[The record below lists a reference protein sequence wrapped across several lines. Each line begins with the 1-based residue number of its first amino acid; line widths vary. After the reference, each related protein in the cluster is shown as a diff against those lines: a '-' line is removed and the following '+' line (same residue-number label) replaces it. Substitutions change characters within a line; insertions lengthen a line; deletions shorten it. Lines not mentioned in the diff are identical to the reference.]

1 MINFDLSEEQLALQK
16 TVREFC
22 AGEVAPYI
30 KEWDEKAHFERSV
43 FDKMAE
49 LGLLGVCIPEQYGG
63 AGFDYISLGLVC
75 EELEACDTFLRV
87 AMSVHVGLN
96 SLSVYSWGTEEQKQK
111 YLVPQAKGEKIGTFG
126 LTEPNAGSDVVGMRS
141 YAKRDGDDWILNGEK
156 MWISLGDVADNFLF
170 FCWTDQEKQKARD
183 HSGISCFIVERTMPG
198 FSSGTLH
205 GKMGIKAGNTG
216 YFSLQDVRVPKE
228 NMLGREGE
236 GFKIAMFSLEN
247 GRYTVASGATGVIR
261 ASRDASVAYAKT
273 REVQGQTISNFQL
286 VKQKIA
292 EMQADYEMA
301 HLLWLKCGA
310 LKNAGKPSAKAASL
324 AKWQATIRSEKALLA
339 IEVHGAN
346 GYTNDYPV
354 ERYLRNCRPRRE
366 GTRDIHTP
374 CRRRE
379 AVKKEKQPG
388 DTSAH
393 VPSRIEQ
400 TGSKP
405 NKRKRVSEG
414 SDHFCAYRL
423 YVCAF
428 CGISLCMQ
436 GMDHRIHRIKTQ
448 ETTIQNPS
456 FMVNESS

>member
-1 MINFDLSEEQLALQK
+1 MINFELSEEHIALQQ

-22 AGEVAPYI
+22 AGEVAPHI
-30 KEWDEKAHFERSV
+30 KEWDEKCHFEPRV

-49 LGLLGVCIPEQYGG
+49 LGLMGVCIPEVYGG

-96 SLSVYSWGTEEQKQK
+96 SLSVYSWGTEAQKQK
-111 YLVPQAKGEKIGTFG
+111 YLVPQAKGEKLATFG

-156 MWISLGDVADNFLF
+156 MWISLGDVADHFLF
-170 FCWTDQEKQKARD
+170 FCWTDQEKQKIRD
-183 HSGISCFIVERTMPG
+183 HSGLSCFIVERTMPG

-205 GKMGIKAGNTG
+205 GKLGIRAGNTG

-228 NMLGREGE
+228 NMLGNEGE

-261 ASRDASVAYAKT
+261 ASRDASVAYANT
-273 REVQGQTISNFQL
+273 REVQNQKIANFQL

-292 EMQADYEMA
+292 DMEADYEMCR
-301 HLLWLKCGA
+301 LLWLKAGY
-310 LKNAGKPSAKAASL
+310 LKNQGQPSARAASL
-324 AKWQATIRSEKALLA
+324 AKWQATIRSEKAASMA

-354 ERYLRNCRPRRE
+354 ERFLRNCKAAVIYE
-366 GTRDIHTP
+366 GTRDIHTLMQ
-374 CRRRE
+374 
-379 AVKKEKQPG
+379 ADWALGLKKEKAARVILPPYQPSEAKS
-388 DTSAH
+388 TS
-393 VPSRIEQ
+393 
-400 TGSKP
+400 
-405 NKRKRVSEG
+405 N
-414 SDHFCAYRL
+414 
-423 YVCAF
+423 
-428 CGISLCMQ
+428 
-436 GMDHRIHRIKTQ
+436 
-448 ETTIQNPS
+448 
-456 FMVNESS
+456 

>member
-1 MINFDLSEEQLALQK
+1 MIELELTEDHKALQN
-16 TVREFC
+16 TVREFV

-30 KEWDEKAHFERSV
+30 KEWDEKAHFDRSI

-63 AGFDYISLGLVC
+63 AGFDYVSLGLVC

-111 YLVPQAKGEKIGTFG
+111 YLVPQARGEKLATFG

-156 MWISLGDVADNFLF
+156 MWISLGDVADHFLF
-170 FCWTDQEKQKARD
+170 FCWTDLEKQKARD
-183 HSGISCFIVERTMPG
+183 HSGMSCFIVERTIPG
-198 FSSGTLH
+198 FSSGTIH
-205 GKMGIKAGNTG
+205 GKLGIRAGNTG

-228 NMLGREGE
+228 NMLGQEGE

-261 ASRDASVAYAKT
+261 ASRDASVAYANT
-273 REVQGQTISNFQL
+273 REVQGQKIASFQL

-292 EMQADYEMA
+292 DMEADYEMS
-301 HLLWLKCGA
+301 HLLWLKAGY
-310 LKNAGKPSAKAASL
+310 LKNNGLPSAKAASL
-324 AKWQATIRSEKALLA
+324 AKWQATIRSEKAASMA

-354 ERYLRNCRPRRE
+354 ERYLRNCKAAVIYE
-366 GTRDIHTP
+366 GTRDIHTLMQ
-374 CRRRE
+374 
-379 AVKKEKQPG
+379 ADWALGLKKEKPARVILPPYQPE
-388 DTSAH
+388 A
-393 VPSRIEQ
+393 
-400 TGSKP
+400 KAA
-405 NKRKRVSEG
+405 N
-414 SDHFCAYRL
+414 
-423 YVCAF
+423 
-428 CGISLCMQ
+428 
-436 GMDHRIHRIKTQ
+436 
-448 ETTIQNPS
+448 
-456 FMVNESS
+456 